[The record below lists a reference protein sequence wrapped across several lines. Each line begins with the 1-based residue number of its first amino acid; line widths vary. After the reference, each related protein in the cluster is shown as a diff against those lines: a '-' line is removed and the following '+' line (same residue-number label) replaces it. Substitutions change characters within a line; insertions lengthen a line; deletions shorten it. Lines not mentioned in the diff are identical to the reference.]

1 MNGIPISETRK
12 TAWLLSTFRIYDT
25 KIVAYDN
32 VERDLLLL
40 ILTGDLPLSMEWL
53 TRKTIISLIRLQL

>member
-1 MNGIPISETRK
+1 MESQSRRREKPHG
-12 TAWLLSTFRIYDT
+12 LLSTFRIYDT

-40 ILTGDLPLSMEWL
+40 ILTGDLPLSIEWL